1 MRETFSNLKPEKP
14 REFAFA
20 ASLPILTIA
29 FIALGGHS
37 AWQSA
42 YESAPFRTIF
52 GTGLFF
58 IVAGGPIVVGK
69 YNRKQF
75 WIRRERVRILDK
87 VQSNNE

>member
-1 MRETFSNLKPEKP
+1 MREIFSKIKPQKP
-14 REFAFA
+14 REFIFA
-20 ASLPILTIA
+20 ASLPVITIA

-37 AWQSA
+37 MWQAA

-58 IVAGGPIVVGK
+58 IVAGGPVVVGK

-75 WIRRERVRILDK
+75 WIRRNRVRILDK
-87 VQSNNE
+87 VQSKNE